1 MRTLPFEYAV
11 RNLGRSP
18 ARLLLTVGGS
28 ALVVLLVLMATGF
41 VSGMQAAFVTSGR
54 DANVILLGS
63 GSEESIER
71 SEVTMKTVG
80 IVAASVTGLIQRAGI
95 DAVSPEAH
103 LAIPIQGIGKAGAM
117 SIIRGVEPAAFLVH
131 DEVRVTAGRP
141 PRTGGNELLVGR
153 LVARSMGFDSPEQAI
168 GIVLAIDKEPYTIVG
183 ILEAGGGVA
192 EGELW
197 TALTD
202 LMATSQRDTISCI
215 IVSRDDAEVADI
227 EAFATTRLDLELVA
241 IPEVDYYAK
250 LSAFFR
256 PIGLM
261 VLVTAALIAIGA
273 VLGGLNTTYAAFAS
287 RVREIGTLQTLGYSR
302 QAIALSLVQE
312 SLLAAAIGTL
322 IACGLGAWLLD
333 EAVVQFSMGSFGLRI
348 NAAVMAWGLGTG
360 LVLGII
366 GAILPA
372 WRCLRLPIAES
383 LAAGE

>member
-11 RNLGRSP
+11 RNLGRNP

-28 ALVVLLVLMATGF
+28 ALVVLLVLTATGF
-41 VSGMQAAFVTSGR
+41 VNGMQAAFVTSGR
-54 DANVILLGS
+54 EANVILMGS

-71 SEVTMKTVG
+71 SEVPMRTSG
-80 IVAASVTGLIQRAGI
+80 IVAASLSGLVKRAGV

-103 LAIPIQGIGKAGAM
+103 VAIPVKGIGGEGAM
-117 SIIRGVEPAAFLVH
+117 SVIRGIEPAAFLVH
-131 DEVRVTAGRP
+131 DEVRVIAGRP
-141 PRTGGNELLVGR
+141 PRAGASELLAGA
-153 LVARSMGFDSPEQAI
+153 LIARSMGFDPPVEAI
-168 GIVLAIDKEPYTIVG
+168 GTVLEIDEEPYEIVG
-183 ILEAGGGVA
+183 VHEAAGGVA

-197 TALTD
+197 TSLTD
-202 LMATSQRDTISCI
+202 LMATSQRDTVSC
-215 IVSRDDAEVADI
+215 VVVAMDDAEFSDL
-227 EAFATTRLDLELVA
+227 EAFAASRLDLELIA
-241 IPEVDYYAK
+241 MPETDYYAK

-302 QAIALSLVQE
+302 RAIALSLVQE
-312 SLLAAAIGTL
+312 SVLAASIGTL
-322 IACGLGAWLLD
+322 IACGLGTWLLD
-333 EAVVQFSMGSFGLRI
+333 KVVVQFSMGAFGLRMD
-348 NAAVMAWGLGTG
+348 AVVMAWGLGTG
-360 LVLGII
+360 LLLGAI

-383 LAAGE
+383 LKAGE

>member
-11 RNLGRSP
+11 RNLGRNP

-28 ALVVLLVLMATGF
+28 ALVVLLVLTATGF

-54 DANVILLGS
+54 EANVILMGS

-71 SEVTMKTVG
+71 SEVPMRTSG
-80 IVAASVTGLIQRAGI
+80 IVAASLPGLIKRAGI

-103 LAIPIQGIGKAGAM
+103 IAIPVTGIGTDGAM
-117 SIIRGVEPAAFLVH
+117 SVIRGIEPPAFLVH
-131 DEVRVTAGRP
+131 PEVRVVAGRP
-141 PRTGGNELLVGR
+141 PRTGASELLAGM
-153 LVARSMGFDSPEQAI
+153 LVVRSMGFDPPESVI
-168 GIVLAIDKEPYTIVG
+168 GTVVEIDEDPYTVVG
-183 ILEAGGGVA
+183 IHEADGGVA

-202 LMATSQRDTISCI
+202 LMATTQRDSVSC
-215 IVSRDDAEVADI
+215 VVVTMDEAQFADL
-227 EAFATTRLDLELVA
+227 EAFAASRLDLELIA
-241 IPEVDYYAK
+241 MPETDYYAK

-261 VLVTAALIAIGA
+261 VLVTAGLIAIGA

-302 QAIALSLVQE
+302 RAIAFSLVQE
-312 SLLAAAIGTL
+312 SVLAAAIGTL
-322 IACGLGAWLLD
+322 IACGLGVWLLD
-333 EAVVQFSMGSFGLRI
+333 QVVVQFSMGAFGLRMD
-348 NAAVMAWGLGTG
+348 AGVMTWGLATG
-360 LVLGII
+360 LLLGAI
-366 GAILPA
+366 GAVLPA

-383 LAAGE
+383 LKAGE